1 MNTSLLL
8 LFIVLNIGNVIVQT
22 IKSIA
27 TIKCKPLMAA
37 IVNAI
42 AYGLYTVVLV
52 YMVCDLPLWAK
63 VLVVGFANLIGVFF
77 VKFFEDKARKNKLW
91 AIRFTVKD
99 NEREEV
105 INNLK
110 EKEVSHYYHIV
121 GNYTVFETFCNSQK
135 ETLKVKEIIEKF
147 NAKYFISENRIVF

>member
-1 MNTSLLL
+1 MNNTLLWV
-8 LFIVLNIGNVIVQT
+8 FIGLNVANVIIQT

-27 TIKCKPLMAA
+27 TIKCKPMSAA
-37 IVNAI
+37 VINAV

-63 VLVVGFANLIGVFF
+63 VAVVGGANLVGVYL
-77 VKFFEDKARKNKLW
+77 VKIFEEKGRKNKLW

-110 EKEVSHYYHIV
+110 EKEVPHYYHIV
-121 GNYTVFETFCNSQK
+121 GNHTVFETFCNSQK
-135 ETLKVKEIIEKF
+135 ETLKVKEIVEKF

>member
-1 MNTSLLL
+1 MNNTLLWV
-8 LFIVLNIGNVIVQT
+8 FIGLNVANVIIQT

-27 TIKCKPLMAA
+27 TIKCKPMSAA
-37 IVNAI
+37 VINAV

-63 VLVVGFANLIGVFF
+63 VVVVGGANLIGVYL
-77 VKFFEDKARKNKLW
+77 VKIFEEKGRKDKLW

-105 INNLK
+105 INKLK
-110 EKEVSHYYHIV
+110 EKEISHYYHIV
-121 GNYTVFETFCNSQK
+121 GNHTVFETFCNSQK
-135 ETLKVKEIIEKF
+135 ETLKVKEIV
-147 NAKYFISENRIVF
+147 NQYGAKYFVAESKIL

>member
-1 MNTSLLL
+1 MNNTLLWV
-8 LFIVLNIGNVIVQT
+8 FIGLNVANVIIQT

-27 TIKCKPLMAA
+27 TIKCKPMSAA
-37 IVNAI
+37 VINAV

-63 VLVVGFANLIGVFF
+63 VVVVSGANLVGVYL
-77 VKFFEDKARKNKLW
+77 VKIFEEKGRKDKLW

-110 EKEVSHYYHIV
+110 EKEIPHYYHIV
-121 GNYTVFETFCNSQK
+121 GNHTVFETFCNSQK
-135 ETLKVKEIIEKF
+135 ETLKVKEIVEKF
-147 NAKYFISENRIVF
+147 NAKYFVAESKIL

>member
-1 MNTSLLL
+1 MNNTLLWV
-8 LFIVLNIGNVIVQT
+8 FIGLNVANVIIQT

-27 TIKCKPLMAA
+27 TIKCKPMSAA
-37 IVNAI
+37 VINAV

-63 VLVVGFANLIGVFF
+63 VVVVGGANLVGVYL
-77 VKFFEDKARKNKLW
+77 VKIFEEKGRKDKLW

-105 INNLK
+105 INKLK
-110 EKEVSHYYHIV
+110 EKEISHYYHIV
-121 GNYTVFETFCNSQK
+121 GNHTVFETFCNSQK
-135 ETLKVKEIIEKF
+135 ETLKVKEIV
-147 NAKYFISENRIVF
+147 NQYGAKYFVAESKIL

>member
-1 MNTSLLL
+1 MNNTLLWV
-8 LFIVLNIGNVIVQT
+8 FIGLNVANVIIQT

-27 TIKCKPLMAA
+27 TIKCKPMSAA
-37 IVNAI
+37 VINAV

-63 VLVVGFANLIGVFF
+63 VAVVGGANLVGVYL
-77 VKFFEDKARKNKLW
+77 VKIFEEKGRKDKLW

-121 GNYTVFETFCNSQK
+121 GNHTVFETFCNSQK
-135 ETLKVKEIIEKF
+135 ETLKVKEIVEKF
-147 NAKYFISENRIVF
+147 NAKYFVAESKIL

>member
-1 MNTSLLL
+1 MNNTLLWV
-8 LFIVLNIGNVIVQT
+8 FIGLNVANVIIQT

-27 TIKCKPLMAA
+27 TIKCKPMSAA
-37 IVNAI
+37 VINAV

-63 VLVVGFANLIGVFF
+63 VVVVGGANLVGVYL
-77 VKFFEDKARKNKLW
+77 VKVFEEKGRKDKLW

-105 INNLK
+105 INKLK
-110 EKEVSHYYHIV
+110 EKEISHYYHIV
-121 GNYTVFETFCNSQK
+121 GNHTVFETFCNSQK
-135 ETLKVKEIIEKF
+135 ETLKVKEIV
-147 NAKYFISENRIVF
+147 NQYGAKYFVAESKIL

>member
-1 MNTSLLL
+1 MNNTLLWV
-8 LFIVLNIGNVIVQT
+8 FIGLNVANVIIQT

-27 TIKCKPLMAA
+27 TIKCKPMSAA
-37 IVNAI
+37 VINAV

-63 VLVVGFANLIGVFF
+63 VVVVGGANLVGVYL
-77 VKFFEDKARKNKLW
+77 VKIFEEKGRKDKLW

-110 EKEVSHYYHIV
+110 EKEVPHYYHIV
-121 GNYTVFETFCNSQK
+121 GNHTVFETFCNSQK
-135 ETLKVKEIIEKF
+135 ETLKVKEIVEKF
-147 NAKYFISENRIVF
+147 NAKYFVAESTIL

>member
-1 MNTSLLL
+1 MNNTLLWV
-8 LFIVLNIGNVIVQT
+8 FIGLNVANVIIQT

-27 TIKCKPLMAA
+27 TIKCKPMSAA
-37 IVNAI
+37 VINAV

-63 VLVVGFANLIGVFF
+63 VVVVGGANLVGVYL
-77 VKFFEDKARKNKLW
+77 VKVFEEKGRKNKLW

-105 INNLK
+105 INKLK

-121 GNYTVFETFCNSQK
+121 GNHTVFETFCNSQK
-135 ETLKVKEIIEKF
+135 ETLKVKEIVEKF
-147 NAKYFISENRIVF
+147 NAKYFVAESKIL

>member
-1 MNTSLLL
+1 MNNTLLL
-8 LFIVLNIGNVIVQT
+8 VFIGLNVANVIIQT

-27 TIKCKPLMAA
+27 TIKCKPMSAA
-37 IVNAI
+37 VINAV

-63 VLVVGFANLIGVFF
+63 VVVVGGANLVGVYL
-77 VKFFEDKARKNKLW
+77 VKIFEEKGRKDKLW

-110 EKEVSHYYHIV
+110 EKEVPHYYHIV
-121 GNYTVFETFCNSQK
+121 GNHTVFETFCNSQK
-135 ETLKVKEIIEKF
+135 ETLKVKEIVEKF
-147 NAKYFISENRIVF
+147 NAKYFVAESKIL

>member
-1 MNTSLLL
+1 MNNTLLWV
-8 LFIVLNIGNVIVQT
+8 FIGLNVANVIIQT

-27 TIKCKPLMAA
+27 TIKCKPMSAA
-37 IVNAI
+37 VINAV

-63 VLVVGFANLIGVFF
+63 VVVVGGANLVGVYL
-77 VKFFEDKARKNKLW
+77 VKIFEEKGRKDKLW

-110 EKEVSHYYHIV
+110 EKEVPHYYHIV
-121 GNYTVFETFCNSQK
+121 GNHTVFETFVIHK
-135 ETLKVKEIIEKF
+135 KKLLKSKKL
-147 NAKYFISENRIVF
+147 

>member
-1 MNTSLLL
+1 MNNTLLWV
-8 LFIVLNIGNVIVQT
+8 FIGLNVANVIIQT

-27 TIKCKPLMAA
+27 TIKCKPMSAA
-37 IVNAI
+37 VINAV

-63 VLVVGFANLIGVFF
+63 VVVVGGANLVGVYL
-77 VKFFEDKARKNKLW
+77 VKIFEEKGRKDKLW

-110 EKEVSHYYHIV
+110 EKEVPHYYHIV
-121 GNYTVFETFCNSQK
+121 GNHTVFETFCNSQK
-135 ETLKVKEIIEKF
+135 ETLKVKEIVEKF
-147 NAKYFISENRIVF
+147 YHKFLEIKEK

>member
-1 MNTSLLL
+1 MNNTLLWV
-8 LFIVLNIGNVIVQT
+8 FIGLNVANVIIQT

-27 TIKCKPLMAA
+27 TIKCKPMSAA
-37 IVNAI
+37 VINAV

-63 VLVVGFANLIGVFF
+63 VVVVGGANLVGVYL
-77 VKFFEDKARKNKLW
+77 VKIFEEKGRKNKLW

-121 GNYTVFETFCNSQK
+121 GNHTVFETFCNSQK
-135 ETLKVKEIIEKF
+135 ETLKVKEIV
-147 NAKYFISENRIVF
+147 NQYGAKYFVAESKIL